1 MLAAALAFSVL
12 VFLALIAYAA
22 YLTHDPHEGVREKFA
37 LTGQGDDG
45 QLRKKQ

>member
-12 VFLALIAYAA
+12 VFLGLVAYAA
-22 YLTHDPHEGVREKFA
+22 YLTHDPHEGAREKFA
-37 LTGQGDDG
+37 LTGQDYGG